1 MPRRKISSANRAPSA
16 RSIFCQKSCI
26 TNRNKPRRYER
37 GAKAGRTA
45 FATAPPQFEDTQL
58 MKRLFFI
65 FCTLT
70 SCVLT
75 AAHAAE
81 PASAYPSKPIRQ
93 IVGYAPGGG
102 SDIMGRIMAQ
112 ELIKSLGQ
120 QMIVE
125 NRAGAAQNIA
135 AEYIAKAPADGYT
148 LFMSSAALGINISLY
163 PKINYHPIRDFA
175 PVALFAISPNLLITH
190 PSLPVK
196 TVKDFIAFAKQNPG
210 KLNYSTSGSGSTQHL
225 SGEMLKVMA
234 GIGIT
239 HIPYRGS
246 APSMTALLSGEVEFS
261 FNNIP
266 ASINY
271 IKAGRL
277 RAISITSAKR
287 SPLLPELPTMAEAG
301 VPKFETSTWYGL
313 LAPAATPRDIVMKLN
328 NAINTVVRTP
338 DFNKRL
344 AQLGADPVA
353 ESPEFFANYLKS
365 EIERWAPVVKASGA
379 KPE

>member
-1 MPRRKISSANRAPSA
+1 MKQILIITSLLSLSAS
-16 RSIFCQKSCI
+16 
-26 TNRNKPRRYER
+26 
-37 GAKAGRTA
+37 
-45 FATAPPQFEDTQL
+45 QF
-58 MKRLFFI
+58 
-65 FCTLT
+65 TL
-70 SCVLT
+70 
-75 AAHAAE
+75 AAE
-81 PASAYPSKPIRQ
+81 PTTSYPSKPIRQ

-102 SDIMGRIMAQ
+102 SDIMGRIIAQ
-112 ELIKSLGQ
+112 DLTKSLGQ

-135 AEYIAKAPADGYT
+135 AEFIAKAPADGYT
-148 LFMSSAALGINISLY
+148 LFLSSAALGINISLY
-163 PKINYHPIRDFA
+163 PKINYHPIKDFA
-175 PVALFAISPNLLITH
+175 PIAMFAISPNLLITH

-196 TVKDFIAFAKQNPG
+196 TVKEFIAFAKQNPG

-234 GIGIT
+234 GIGIV

-287 SPLLPELPTMAEAG
+287 SPLLPDLPTMAEAG

-328 NAINTVVRTP
+328 NAVNAIVRTP